1 MPRFFAAFF
10 AVSALFTFGSANA
23 SVRPLGQAGAR
34 ELDVLQVDATR
45 AALQALAAPSKGHS
59 KNLLVKLGDMKTEP
73 AQRSLSPALV
83 NASRAAIADIPGVT
97 LMGDG
102 EDAEAMAAKGSTV
115 VVISGKLRE
124 LGQAREGDEVVMS
137 AKVEYVLYKLPGRA
151 IAAIVSG
158 GAKARVGAS
167 SVKTPSGR
175 QQLEREVVSAAVE
188 SAARRAPAAL
198 QAAAK

>member
-1 MPRFFAAFF
+1 M
-10 AVSALFTFGSANA
+10 
-23 SVRPLGQAGAR
+23 
-34 ELDVLQVDATR
+34 DATR

-97 LMGDG
+97 LMGEG

-151 IAAIVSG
+151 IAAIVNG

-167 SVKTPSGR
+167 SVKTTSGR